1 MSQQKIVHVF
11 ENEMKDNIDT
21 GKFFIIKQCF
31 CQKKKKKGGRWLFF
45 VLLIRNGIFML

>member
-11 ENEMKDNIDT
+11 ENEMKDNIDI

-31 CQKKKKKGGRWLFF
+31 CQKKKKTKKGTMTLFCF
-45 VLLIRNGIFML
+45 VNN